1 LSGRATRAAL
11 AGAALALQA
20 CSLTLDARTLGVP
33 VTMANPSGQPAEGE
47 RFQVTSRAL
56 YAFWGAFR
64 IKQPSLQKT
73 LAGQLTGG
81 KGVADLRIKVR
92 SSFGDVLITMLTA
105 GIVVPRAVTFEGVVV
120 R

>member
-1 LSGRATRAAL
+1 MSAHAARAVLVA
-11 AGAALALQA
+11 AALALQG
-20 CSLTLDARTLGVP
+20 CSLTLDARSLGVP
-33 VTMANPSGQPAEGE
+33 VTMAAPAGQPAEGD
-47 RFQVTSRAL
+47 RFQVTSRAV

-64 IKQPSLQKT
+64 IKQPSLEKT

-92 SSFGDVLITMLTA
+92 SSFGDVLITVLTA
-105 GIVVPRAVTFEGVVV
+105 GLIVPRAVTFEGVIL

>member
-1 LSGRATRAAL
+1 MASRAAL
-11 AGAALALQA
+11 VAAALVLQA
-20 CSLTLDARTLGVP
+20 CSLTLDAHTLGVP
-33 VTMANPSGQPAEGE
+33 VTMAAPAGQPAQGE

-56 YAFWGAFR
+56 YAFWGAFKV
-64 IKQPSLQKT
+64 KQPSLQKT

-92 SSFGDVLITMLTA
+92 SSFGDLLITALTA
-105 GIVVPRAVTFEGVVV
+105 GLVVPRAVTFEGVIL